1 MRDFSHPISIILF
14 GAANIIF
21 EVKYTSKLGSFLYR
35 LQVVRDGMWTEWN
48 SASVQLKS
56 FSRTSTD
63 KVMSV

>member
-1 MRDFSHPISIILF
+1 MREFSYSISIILF
-14 GAANIIF
+14 SAANITF

-35 LQVVRDGMWTEWN
+35 LQVVSDGMWMEWN